1 MNPDGSRGVDA
12 DVSAGVNIGILEP
25 LGWSLLGGSALL
37 LLGAVGVGYAG
48 LRRR

>member
-1 MNPDGSRGVDA
+1 MNPDGSRGIDA
-12 DVSAGVNIGILEP
+12 DVSAGVKVGFLGT